1 MSLYGE
7 GYRISA
13 RLTFSPV
20 EPTSFRRAAKAHCR
34 PGKRRNRKAMLRKHA
49 KLVFFFSHN
58 SDAVQKND
66 VDFLLTQAMSN
77 ASSTFHIHF
86 HSYVGQACLPSVLP
100 RSLPSKVG
108 TRTLQFN
115 YSLIA
120 SFVQRL
126 NTRYPF
132 SFGKVHFWVTP
143 LSIRMLESA
152 LRSTYTSS
160 LIYFIR
166 KGGTAD
172 LGRSEFIGA
181 QGPSNEKDRQINGVC
196 IIQRF
201 LP

>member
-34 PGKRRNRKAMLRKHA
+34 PGKRRNRKATLQKYA
-49 KLVFFFSHN
+49 KPLFSFSHN
-58 SDAVQKND
+58 SDAAEKND
-66 VDFLLTQAMSN
+66 VDFLLMSN
-77 ASSTFHIHF
+77 ASSTFHVHF
-86 HSYVGQACLPSVLP
+86 HSYVEQACLPSVLS
-100 RSLPSKVG
+100 RSLPSKVR
-108 TRTLQFN
+108 TRSLQFN

-160 LIYFIR
+160 LIYFIP

>member
-1 MSLYGE
+1 MQKY
-7 GYRISA
+7 
-13 RLTFSPV
+13 
-20 EPTSFRRAAKAHCR
+20 
-34 PGKRRNRKAMLRKHA
+34 A
-49 KLVFFFSHN
+49 KLVFSFRII
-58 SDAVQKND
+58 QKND
-66 VDFLLTQAMSN
+66 VDFLLMSN
-77 ASSTFHIHF
+77 ASSTLHVHF
-86 HSYVGQACLPSVLP
+86 DSYVGQACLPSVLS
-100 RSLPSKVG
+100 RSLPSKVR

-120 SFVQRL
+120 SLVQRL

-160 LIYFIR
+160 LIYFIP

>member
-1 MSLYGE
+1 MAKVTVSRRGLLFPQLNRQAFVEQPRRTADLANGE
-7 GYRISA
+7 TE
-13 RLTFSPV
+13 RLCC
-20 EPTSFRRAAKAHCR
+20 ENMQNSF
-34 PGKRRNRKAMLRKHA
+34 
-49 KLVFFFSHN
+49 FFFSHN

-66 VDFLLTQAMSN
+66 VDFLLMSN
-77 ASSTFHIHF
+77 ASSTFHVHF
-86 HSYVGQACLPSVLP
+86 DSYVGQACLPSVLP